1 LETEQKTLILG
12 LDTCRET
19 ASAALFDGSAIIGQ
33 IEIKSGRSH
42 SAILV
47 DMIADLIALCRKEK
61 SELTGIAVSVGPG
74 SYTGVRIGV
83 AAAKG
88 LSAALGIPI
97 APISSLQAAADEGI
111 CAVTKKARGDLIY
124 AALYDCFEAIIPDR
138 VCTEEEFEALIS
150 AQKIEKITR
159 INGETVTAAGVI
171 KAAMKHP
178 ECFSKAEL
186 TDAVYLEPTKAE
198 KDLML

>member
-33 IEIKSGRSH
+33 IAIKSGRSH

-88 LSAALGIPI
+88 LAMALGIPI
-97 APISSLQAAADEGI
+97 APISSLAAAADEGI

-124 AALYDCFEAIIPDR
+124 AALYDNFKVIIPDL
-138 VCTEEEFEALIS
+138 VCTEPEFEELLNSKETEYI
-150 AQKIEKITR
+150 KR
-159 INGETVTAAGVI
+159 IDGETVTAAGVI
-171 KAAMKHP
+171 KAAIQNP
-178 ECFSKAEL
+178 ELFSGAEF

-198 KDLML
+198 KDLL